1 MCHASLIRVINF
13 SFETCRETSVSFR
26 VFPDCLISFRSSG
39 SMSDAKKYSN
49 KTTVKHGLMYRWK
62 DFRIRPPSSAFARRR
77 AAWRERL
84 YVCVS
89 VFLVCGGGRVA
100 GDGSPPPRGTAAR
113 GIKTRAN
120 SGRARRLSRSAARIR
135 AARTKEG
142 APALRGAK
150 NNQSMESI
158 IASARVVVP
167 TRTKRR
173 ASLSISSVSAGR
185 HARFVR
191 RTPHS
196 LTHSS
201 QKRNVNVWHYINV

>member
-1 MCHASLIRVINF
+1 
-13 SFETCRETSVSFR
+13 
-26 VFPDCLISFRSSG
+26 
-39 SMSDAKKYSN
+39 MSDANKYSN
-49 KTTVKHGLMYRWK
+49 KTTVKHGLMYPWK
-62 DFRIRPPSSAFARRR
+62 DFRIRPPSERVREATRGAARKIFFM
-77 AAWRERL
+77 
-84 YVCVS
+84 CFG
-89 VFLVCGGGRVA
+89 FLVCGGGRVA

-120 SGRARRLSRSAARIR
+120 SGRARRLSRRAARIR

-185 HARFVR
+185 HARIVR